1 VAAQIL
7 PTAAG
12 LLLGVV
18 NMFGSVAGALAPYIM
33 ARLTE
38 YPEGTSREQWE
49 QLGSEPSPTWLL
61 AVKEGW
67 ASVFILAFWMDILGI
82 VVYGT
87 FSSGERQ
94 PWSPRTT
101 SLAAQRSEGGG
112 QDAGE

>member
-1 VAAQIL
+1 
-7 PTAAG
+7 
-12 LLLGVV
+12 
-18 NMFGSVAGALAPYIM
+18 
-33 ARLTE
+33 
-38 YPEGTSREQWE
+38 
-49 QLGSEPSPTWLL
+49 
-61 AVKEGW
+61 
-67 ASVFILAFWMDILGI
+67 VFILAFWMDILGI